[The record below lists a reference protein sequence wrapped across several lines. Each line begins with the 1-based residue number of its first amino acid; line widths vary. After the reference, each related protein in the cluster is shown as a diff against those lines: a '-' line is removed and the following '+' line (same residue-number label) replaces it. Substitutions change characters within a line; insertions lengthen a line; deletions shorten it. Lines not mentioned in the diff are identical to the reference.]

1 MAHRISWKGFLR
13 VSIVAV
19 PVRAYT
25 ATASDQGKTKFNQ
38 LHEPPCNSR
47 IRYKKTCPEHGE
59 VSSDEIVLGVEVG
72 EGNYVVVDPDE
83 VETLRPEREKH
94 SVLVDAFTPAGTV
107 DPIYYG
113 DKTYYL
119 APDGKAA
126 YTAYQLVRDVMAE
139 DGMEAVGQVVLSS
152 REQIV
157 LVRPVGR
164 LLTMTTLRYAAQ
176 VKPAS
181 EFEELVQDA
190 EVGKKEMAAARQVIG
205 SLARND
211 LEIAEYKDVYQER
224 LAELVEAKTEGHDL
238 VTPSEDGDEPRV
250 LSFMDA
256 IKTKVEQVKRPS
268 KPKRKMASSR
278 ASGSKAASKKTTSR
292 KTKKK
297 TG

>member
-25 ATASDQGKTKFNQ
+25 AAASEQGRTHFNQ

-47 IRYKKTCPEHGE
+47 IRYQKTCPVHGE
-59 VSSDEIVLGVEVG
+59 VSSDEIVLGVNVG
-72 EGNYVVVDPDE
+72 EDNYVVVDPDE
-83 VETLRPEREKH
+83 IEALRPEREKH
-94 SVLVDAFTPAGTV
+94 SVFVDSFAPAGSV

-119 APDGKAA
+119 APDGKVA
-126 YTAYQLVRDVMAE
+126 YAPYQLIRDVMAE
-139 DGMEAVGQVVLSS
+139 DGMEAVGQVVISS

-157 LVRPVGR
+157 LVRPAGR

-176 VKPAS
+176 VKTVD
-181 EFEELVQDA
+181 EFEDLVPDA
-190 EVGKKEMAAARQVIG
+190 EAGKKEMAAARQVIG
-205 SLARND
+205 GLTRKD
-211 LEIAEYKDVYQER
+211 IDIAEYKDVYQER
-224 LAELVEAKTEGHDL
+224 LAELVEAKTQGHAL
-238 VTPSEDGDEPRV
+238 VTPNEEGEEPRV

-256 IKTKVEQVKRPS
+256 IKTKVEQVKRPA
-268 KPKRKMASSR
+268 KPKRKMAASR
-278 ASGSKAASKKTTSR
+278 TSGTKAAGKKKSGR